1 MSLVQRVTSIE
12 GTDREPVEADVN
24 QPRYGTVKSVRS
36 VRSLR
41 RVISYDVFPNPE
53 ESQAVAPSGG
63 VAAYKVSAA
72 KRIGMYK
79 HNVRSQIDASA
90 NLPQPKS

>member
-1 MSLVQRVTSIE
+1 MSLVQRVTSTE
-12 GTDREPVEADVN
+12 GTDREPVEADVVH
-24 QPRYGTVKSVRS
+24 QHRYGTVKSVRS

-41 RVISYDVFPNPE
+41 RVISYDVFPRPE

-72 KRIGMYK
+72 KRIGMRE
-79 HNVRSQIDASA
+79 HSVR
-90 NLPQPKS
+90 

>member
-24 QPRYGTVKSVRS
+24 QHRYGTVKSVRS

-41 RVISYDVFPNPE
+41 RVISYDVFPRPE
-53 ESQAVAPSGG
+53 EPQVVAPSGA
-63 VAAYKVSAA
+63 VAAYKVSTA
-72 KRIGMYK
+72 KRIGTEK
-79 HNVRSQIDASA
+79 DAIC
-90 NLPQPKS
+90 

>member
-1 MSLVQRVTSIE
+1 MSLVQRVTAIE
-12 GTDREPVEADVN
+12 GTDREPVEPDVN
-24 QPRYGTVKSVRS
+24 QHRYGTIKSVRS

-53 ESQAVAPSGG
+53 ESPAVAPSSG

-72 KRIGMYK
+72 KRIGMRK
-79 HNVRSQIDASA
+79 HSGGYPSDAPA
-90 NLPQPKS
+90 NLPQPR